1 MMLFILLGICLAWL
15 IYATVTLYG
24 ITGYIAIVAVVL
36 FLVVWTWAH
45 RDEMAEREK
54 SSSEL

>member
-1 MMLFILLGICLAWL
+1 MMLFILLGICIAWL

-24 ITGYIAIVAVVL
+24 MTGYITIVAVVL
-36 FLVVWTWAH
+36 FLFVWTWAH
-45 RDEMAEREK
+45 RDAMAESEK